1 LALVASWVNA
11 AKTHALEVSKNYSSR
26 AHPAHARGEEKREL
40 SAMMS
45 KRPGIKMADTHRR
58 IASVVAASQKDEE
71 DAEMQATAET
81 VPLRCALARQRTA
94 TSANRPA
101 SVQLTSVLLLH
112 QWHQPALSDAA

>member
-1 LALVASWVNA
+1 MQSGYETARRCAPQ
-11 AKTHALEVSKNYSSR
+11 
-26 AHPAHARGEEKREL
+26 AHCRCVQARQRTRLPHGGRREL